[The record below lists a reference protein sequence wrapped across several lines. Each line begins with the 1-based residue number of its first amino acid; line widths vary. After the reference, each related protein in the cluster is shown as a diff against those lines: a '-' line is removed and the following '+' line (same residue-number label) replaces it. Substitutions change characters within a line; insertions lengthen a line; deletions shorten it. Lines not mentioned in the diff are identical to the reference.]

1 MNLEKKLNLKH
12 KNLKELEEDLERY
25 ATSTAPIN
33 VIDEA
38 IRLTRLEISLRVA
51 SGKALKSF
59 EDGKADSLDI
69 SHIDGD
75 FK

>member
-1 MNLEKKLNLKH
+1 MNLEKRLNLKA
-12 KNLKELEEDLERY
+12 KNLKELQDDLERY
-25 ATSTAPIN
+25 ATSTAPID

-51 SGKALKSF
+51 NMKALKNF
-59 EDGKADSLDI
+59 EDGKADDFDI
-69 SHIDGD
+69 CNINGD

>member
-1 MNLEKKLNLKH
+1 MNLEKRLNLKA
-12 KNLKELEEDLERY
+12 KNLKELQEDLERY
-25 ATSTAPIN
+25 ATSTAPID

-51 SGKALKSF
+51 NIKALKSF
-59 EDGKADSLDI
+59 EDSKADGLDTCNI
-69 SHIDGD
+69 NGD